1 MDTLSEV
8 EGTQKERFERRLADM
23 TKTNSSIVSSSQ
35 YDEIVRY
42 LKADDKSS
50 FEHKLKRKL
59 KANNYILISFASL
72 GIHDLLCVPVSA
84 AEKVNVFTYIV
95 H

>member
-8 EGTQKERFERRLADM
+8 EGTQKERFERRLVEV

-42 LKADDKSS
+42 LKADEKSS
-50 FEHKLKRKL
+50 
-59 KANNYILISFASL
+59 NAS
-72 GIHDLLCVPVSA
+72 
-84 AEKVNVFTYIV
+84 
-95 H
+95 

>member
-8 EGTQKERFERRLADM
+8 EGTQKERFERRLGEV

-42 LKADDKSS
+42 LKTEDKSS
-50 FEHKLKRKL
+50 FETKLKRKV
-59 KANNYILISFASL
+59 KANNYTLISFASL
-72 GIHDLLCVPVSA
+72 GIHDLLGIPVSA
-84 AEKVNVFTYIV
+84 AEKVNVF
-95 H
+95 